1 MPGSH
6 VSKVVLGLLSGVLFV
21 TLHAAPATVRVTLP
35 AGSKKAGGK
44 LVLHVENLKLP
55 PNSSGIVRVFADAP
69 DANAETSTEDEHFL
83 GYFTILA
90 KNSAEA
96 SQGIERSSA
105 VLDLSHKQQLLAGKK
120 QVTLTLV
127 PLGVESAPPAEQA
140 QQKPTFARA
149 YIARN

>member
-6 VSKVVLGLLSGVLFV
+6 VSKLIQILLSGVVFV
-21 TLHAAPATVRVTLP
+21 TLHAAPATVKVTLP
-35 AGSKKAGGK
+35 ASKPGGK

-69 DANAETSTEDEHFL
+69 NANAETSTEDEHFL
-83 GYFTILA
+83 GYFTMLA

-96 SQGIERSSA
+96 AQGIGRSSA
-105 VLDLSHKQQLLAGKK
+105 TLDLSHKQQLLAGKR

-127 PLGVESAPPAEQA
+127 PLGTESAPE
-140 QQKPTFARA
+140 QKPTFARA

>member
-6 VSKVVLGLLSGVLFV
+6 ASKVVLGLLSGVLFI
-21 TLHAAPATVRVTLP
+21 TLHAAPATIKVTLP
-35 AGSKKAGGK
+35 TGSKGAGGK

-55 PNSSGIVRVFADAP
+55 PNSSGIVRVFADVP

-96 SQGIERSSA
+96 SHGIERSSA

-127 PLGVESAPPAEQA
+127 PLGVERAASAVQVD
-140 QQKPTFARA
+140 QKPTFARA